1 MHLTVK
7 RFQLF
12 YCFYYKTIK
21 SKYHIWTCFFLFI
34 YFFISVHFIRE
45 HPKRQKMFDDR
56 RLYFSASFPW
66 LPFFLPKLQIWYLQ
80 HDENMSLIF
89 FFLFEC
95 SKAGGRRFQKFQVT
109 DTRRAVFRFLLW
121 KWCWNLTAD
130 STLDGESDTG
140 WSMTFLETTKNPCS
154 GDPLII

>member
-21 SKYHIWTCFFLFI
+21 SKYHIWTCFFFSCAFYQRTPQETENVWWQEALFQC
-34 YFFISVHFIRE
+34 FVSMVT
-45 HPKRQKMFDDR
+45 
-56 RLYFSASFPW
+56 LFSAKAPDICNMMKICHSF
-66 LPFFLPKLQIWYLQ
+66 F
-80 HDENMSLIF
+80 F

>member
-21 SKYHIWTCFFLFI
+21 SKYHIWTCFF
-34 YFFISVHFIRE
+34 SVHFIRE

-89 FFLFEC
+89 FFFLNAPKQGGGV
-95 SKAGGRRFQKFQVT
+95 SKSSRSR
-109 DTRRAVFRFLLW
+109 TREEQFFRFLLW

>member
-21 SKYHIWTCFFLFI
+21 SKYHIWTCFFFFLCI
-34 YFFISVHFIRE
+34 LSENTPRDRKCLMTGGFISVLRFHG
-45 HPKRQKMFDDR
+45 
-56 RLYFSASFPW
+56 Y
-66 LPFFLPKLQIWYLQ
+66 PFFCQSSRYLQ
-80 HDENMSLIF
+80 HDENMSLIFF

>member
-21 SKYHIWTCFFLFI
+21 SKYHIWTCFFFP
-34 YFFISVHFIRE
+34 VHFIRE

-66 LPFFLPKLQIWYLQ
+66 LPFFLPKLQIFATWWKYVT
-80 HDENMSLIF
+80 HFF